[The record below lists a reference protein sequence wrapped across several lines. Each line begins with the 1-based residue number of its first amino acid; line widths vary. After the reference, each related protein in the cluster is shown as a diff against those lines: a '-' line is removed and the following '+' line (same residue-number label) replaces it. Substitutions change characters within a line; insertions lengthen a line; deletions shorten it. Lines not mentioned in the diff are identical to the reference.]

1 MQLMKLVRNCM
12 ISTVQLLFL
21 KTSSGPPCSLGTEKF
36 GCTLCWII
44 FENPRSIILKK
55 FFQWKSWSLQI
66 LSHPL
71 AEQHGASAVSRP
83 PYFLETHLLVEVTGD
98 IKIFLECP
106 EKCRPN
112 PIFFSSLS
120 WFWWEFTWLKWQNCN
135 IFFFQEKIPG
145 EKRDCK
151 FT

>member
-1 MQLMKLVRNCM
+1 MKPVRNCM

-44 FENPRSIILKK
+44 FESPQSIILKN
-55 FFQWKSWSLQI
+55 FFQWKSWLLQI

-83 PYFLETHLLVEVTGD
+83 PYFLETHVLVEVTGD

-120 WFWWEFTWLKWQNCN
+120 WFWWEFTWLMWQNCN
-135 IFFFQEKIPG
+135 NFFFQEKNPG